1 MHLQMHDPSHPTVRR
16 QLTTE
21 RLHRF
26 AHELA
31 REHRLTLACTTD
43 HPNPFGAVSA
53 LRNEFEDLEFS
64 VVPNR
69 WKRLWSA
76 AHLATGSS
84 AEVAY
89 FSSGALRTRI
99 RDRLQTSSFH
109 LVYVASTS

>member
-1 MHLQMHDPSHPTVRR
+1 MNILMLGPWLPTVRR

-26 AHELA
+26 ARELA

-43 HPNPFGAVSA
+43 HPNPFGAVA
-53 LRNEFEDLEFS
+53 AVREEFEDLEFA

-84 AEVAY
+84 AEGAY
-89 FSSGALRTRI
+89 FSSAALPTRI
-99 RDRLQTSSFH
+99 RHPAKAAPVH
-109 LVYVASTS
+109 LVYRAST